1 MNSLAHPGR
10 NTTGVSMFAPELDG
24 KRQDLLIEAVPNARR
39 MAALADST
47 MSQSGPRHFD
57 KLKTAA
63 HLRGI
68 ELLVFSKTVTMPRWS
83 VDIIRKRAEHLGI
96 VEAKDE
102 AEAIKKAAD
111 MYDIPPERRNRITVR
126 QVNRDV

>member
-1 MNSLAHPGR
+1 MNSR
-10 NTTGVSMFAPELDG
+10 ERDG
-24 KRQDLLIEAVPNARR
+24 AVGAVHEIDNCV
-39 MAALADST
+39 
-47 MSQSGPRHFD
+47 G
-57 KLKTAA
+57 
-63 HLRGI
+63 
-68 ELLVFSKTVTMPRWS
+68 
-83 VDIIRKRAEHLGI
+83 RAEHLGI